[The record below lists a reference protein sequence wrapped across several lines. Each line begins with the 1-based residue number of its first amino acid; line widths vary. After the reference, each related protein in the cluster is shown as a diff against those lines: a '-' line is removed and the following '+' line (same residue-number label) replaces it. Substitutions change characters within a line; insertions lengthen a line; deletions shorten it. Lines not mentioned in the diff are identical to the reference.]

1 MDTRPAR
8 VSGRLVLVGLIF
20 VCLLGFAG
28 TIWNYT
34 RNNPMTSAARV
45 ESTGAQSFVRADFG
59 STQKIQVGQRVI
71 VKIAG
76 DNTTARS
83 GIISACEKDGKVL
96 IRIDARISAPS
107 GATAT
112 ASIDGTLAPDTFSK

>member
-1 MDTRPAR
+1 MDTLPAR

-20 VCLLGFAG
+20 ICLLGFAG

-34 RNNPMTSAARV
+34 RNNPMTSAARL

-59 STQKIQVGQRVI
+59 STLRIQVGQRVI

-76 DNTTARS
+76 DNATART
-83 GIISACEKDGKVL
+83 GIISACEKNGEVL
-96 IRIDARISAPS
+96 ICIDAEVGVAP
-107 GATAT
+107 GAKAT
-112 ASIDGTLAPDTFSK
+112 VSIDGTLGPDTIRK